1 MEKNSFGITIN
12 GYFHPRGGWGIFNW
26 NLAQILSDHG
36 VNVFIRPTIPLGQ
49 HMEFLTAKQTAL
61 LSKPIQ
67 KTKVGMY
74 VVEPW
79 AWIKEI
85 NEEVQVAYSM
95 VESDAIGAGWLA
107 TLNKMNGVIVPN
119 NFIFEVFKACG
130 VNKPLHVVNPSVDGT
145 QFPFIDRSG
154 RKIFTFGMAGYMDDR
169 KSAREVI
176 QAFISEFRGEKDVRL
191 IIHSTNTDFGYYR
204 GLKDPRIVIST
215 KPMTYNEMQVF
226 YHSIDCYLAPSKG
239 EGIGMTVLEAMSTG
253 LPVIGTKW
261 GGMRDIMSEDH
272 SYPLTEF
279 TLKPRPEMI
288 EQPGN
293 WAYPDIQEIM
303 YWMRHVYNQQDRAQ
317 KLGWKASE
325 YVKAH
330 HNPIDSARELSV
342 ILQAYDEP
350 ITKTS

>member
-1 MEKNSFGITIN
+1 MEKNSLSITIN

-26 NLAQILSDHG
+26 NLAQILDEYG
-36 VNVFIRPTIPLGQ
+36 VDVHVRPTIPLGQ
-49 HMEFLTAKQTAL
+49 HASFLTPRQTAL
-61 LSKPIQ
+61 LTKTPK

-79 AWIKEI
+79 AWIKNITED
-85 NEEVQVAYSM
+85 VQVAYSM

-119 NFIFEVFKACG
+119 QFIHDVFASCG
-130 VNKPLHVVNPSVDGT
+130 VLCPMHIVPPSVDAT
-145 QFPFIDRSG
+145 RFPYIDRSG
-154 RKIFTFGMAGYMDDR
+154 RRVFTFGMAGYMDDR

-176 QAFISEFRGEKDVRL
+176 QAFISEFRGQKDVRL

-204 GLKDPRIVIST
+204 GLKDPRITITT

-261 GGMRDIMSEDH
+261 GGMTDIMDDRMA
-272 SYPLTEF
+272 YPLTEYE
-279 TLKPRPEMI
+279 LKPRPEMI

-303 YWMRHVYNQQDRAQ
+303 YWMRHTFEKQDEALAKGKR
-317 KLGWKASE
+317 ASE
-325 YVKAH
+325 YIKRF
-330 HNPIDSARELSV
+330 HNPMDVARELAT
-342 ILQAYDEP
+342 ILQAYEP
-350 ITKTS
+350 VT

>member
-26 NLAQILSDHG
+26 NLAQILSDYG
-36 VNVFIRPTIPLGQ
+36 VRVFVRPTIPLGQ
-49 HMEFLTAKQTAL
+49 YTGFLTAKQTAL
-61 LSKPIQ
+61 LSKPIE
-67 KTKVGMY
+67 KTRVGMY

-79 AWIKEI
+79 AWIKNIQEEI
-85 NEEVQVAYSM
+85 QVAYSM

-107 TLNKMNGVIVPN
+107 TLNKMHGVIVPN
-119 NFIFEVFKACG
+119 KFIYDVFTSCG
-130 VNKPLHVVNPSVDGT
+130 VTKPLHVVNPSVDT
-145 QFPFIDRSG
+145 VQFPFIDRSG
-154 RKIFTFGMAGYMDDR
+154 KSVFTFGMAGYMDNR

-204 GLKDPRIVIST
+204 GLKDPRITILT
-215 KPMTYNEMQVF
+215 KPMTYNEMQLF

-261 GGMRDIMSEDH
+261 GGMTDILSEDR

-279 TLKPRPEMI
+279 SLAPRPEMI

-303 YWMRHVYNQQDRAQ
+303 YWMRHVFINQHEAQ
-317 KLGWKASE
+317 MRGQRASE
-325 YVKAH
+325 YIKKY
-330 HNPIDSARELSV
+330 HNPIDVARELSV
-342 ILQAYDEP
+342 ILQAYDES
-350 ITKTS
+350 IV